1 MNEDI
6 YTIEKRN
13 EMIQKAIK
21 SYKFNEL
28 DLKIND
34 WFAIED
40 QDNYIFSVYKQ
51 DNKLLLLM
59 AEPEDFLYHLDD
71 AVIDN
76 INIGWIVQ
84 DIDLKYFLDLMSEDS
99 YAQKRLRHNI
109 WYALKMNGSL
119 GDAIY
124 QLSYLLKEK
133 NPIINLAIFFDI
145 LFRNKGFN
153 YIKMEELF
161 ALKNI
166 ITFLKGMAGH

>member
-40 QDNYIFSVYKQ
+40 
-51 DNKLLLLM
+51 
-59 AEPEDFLYHLDD
+59 FLYHLDD

-99 YAQKRLRHNI
+99 YTQKRLRHNI

-119 GDAIY
+119 GNAIY

-133 NPIINLAIFFDI
+133 NAIINLAIFFDI

-161 ALKNI
+161 TLKNI

>member
-13 EMIQKAIK
+13 EIIQKAIK

-34 WFAIED
+34 WFAIEG
-40 QDNYIFSVYKQ
+40 QDNYIFSIYKQ

-109 WYALKMNGSL
+109 
-119 GDAIY
+119 
-124 QLSYLLKEK
+124 
-133 NPIINLAIFFDI
+133 
-145 LFRNKGFN
+145 
-153 YIKMEELF
+153 
-161 ALKNI
+161 
-166 ITFLKGMAGH
+166 

>member
-1 MNEDI
+1 
-6 YTIEKRN
+6 
-13 EMIQKAIK
+13 
-21 SYKFNEL
+21 
-28 DLKIND
+28 
-34 WFAIED
+34 
-40 QDNYIFSVYKQ
+40 
-51 DNKLLLLM
+51 M

-76 INIGWIVQ
+76 INIGCIVQ

-99 YAQKRLRHNI
+99 YTQKRLRHNI

-133 NPIINLAIFFDI
+133 NAIINLAIFFDI

-166 ITFLKGMAGH
+166 ITFLKGMAGY

>member
-1 MNEDI
+1 MNNDI
-6 YTIEKRN
+6 YTTKKRN
-13 EMIQKAIK
+13 EVIQKTIE
-21 SYKFNEL
+21 SYRFNEL

-34 WFAIED
+34 WFAIEG
-40 QDNYIFSVYKQ
+40 QDNYIFSIYKQ

-84 DIDLKYFLDLMSEDS
+84 DIDLEYLLDCMSENS

-133 NPIINLAIFFDI
+133 NAIINLAIFFDI

-166 ITFLKGMAGH
+166 ITFLKGMAGY